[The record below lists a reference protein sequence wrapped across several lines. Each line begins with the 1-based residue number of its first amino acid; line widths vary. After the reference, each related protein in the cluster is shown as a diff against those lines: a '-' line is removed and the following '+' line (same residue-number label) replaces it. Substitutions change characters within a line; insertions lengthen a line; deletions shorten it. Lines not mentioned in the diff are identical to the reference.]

1 MLENLGEYAELS
13 ENLNLPDQLDVH
25 ALYPRPYDIL
35 LARID
40 EVISEW
46 RSLAV
51 TQPWA
56 QIEPSRLVD
65 SFPEILPKVFR
76 LAARGVTHIDPDLSE
91 LIGEAHGFFRRG
103 DQLPL
108 SALAEEW
115 NFVKRACWKV
125 LKRAEVD
132 EATASGAMHRLDVLC
147 DDAIGFSLR
156 GFYAPE
162 LNLLRGR
169 GLERREGEYERR
181 TNPGNRRETN

>member
-1 MLENLGEYAELS
+1 MLENLGDHRELS
-13 ENLNLPDQLDVH
+13 ENLNLPDQLDVSP
-25 ALYPRPYDIL
+25 LYPPPYDIL

-46 RSLAV
+46 RNLAV

-65 SFPEILPKVFR
+65 SFPEILPKIFR
-76 LAARGVTHIDPDLSE
+76 LAARRITHIDPDLSE
-91 LIGEAHGFFRRG
+91 LIGEAHGFFRRA
-103 DQLPL
+103 DKLPL
-108 SALAEEW
+108 LALAEEW

-125 LKRAEVD
+125 LRRADVD
-132 EATASGAMHRLDVLC
+132 EETASVAMQRLDILC

-162 LNLLRGR
+162 LNVLRGR
-169 GLERREGEYERR
+169 GLERREGEDERR
-181 TNPGNRRETN
+181 TNPGNRRDTN